1 MATDPV
7 IKLALDS
14 GRKSSHALRVA
25 IFVYPSIDPHQ
36 PVPAEAFRTALTD
49 SAVWIDLLKA
59 TPPEVTAIE
68 KALGIALPTR
78 EEMREIESTSRLY
91 CEDGA
96 RFMTTP
102 LLVSTE
108 SDAPESTEVSFVLVR
123 RFLLT
128 IRDVEP
134 QSFRQTAAMFA
145 RRTSATRDQVFVSLI
160 ETIIDRQADLLE
172 RLSKETEELS
182 QRIFRRLPQAKESE
196 NNLREAIFQLGRSGN
211 LIARERD
218 CIVSLSRLVQY
229 AGHEDFDD
237 GGEGPTSQIYP
248 RLKPVT
254 RDLQSLSEFAG
265 FLSSKVNF
273 MPDATLGLINIEQ
286 NAIVK
291 IFSVAAVI
299 FLPPT
304 LVASIYGMNFVY
316 LPEKDWQYGYPFS
329 ICLMIVSVLFPY
341 WFCRRKGWL

>member
-1 MATDPV
+1 M
-7 IKLALDS
+7 S
-14 GRKSSHALRVA
+14 
-25 IFVYPSIDPHQ
+25 IFVYPSILPHHA
-36 PVPAEAFRTALTD
+36 VTAEEFAAAMTD
-49 SAVWIDLLKA
+49 KVVWIDMLKA
-59 TPPEVTAIE
+59 TPEEVLAVE
-68 KALGIALPTR
+68 MVLGIVLPTR
-78 EEMREIESTSRLY
+78 EEMKEIESTSRLY

-108 SDAPESTEVSFVLVR
+108 SESPESTEVSFVLVR

-134 QSFRQTAAMFA
+134 QSFRHTATAFA
-145 RRTSATRDQVFVSLI
+145 RRASATRDQVFIALI
-160 ETIIDRQADLLE
+160 EAIIDRQADLLE

-182 QRIFRRLPQAKESE
+182 QRIFRKLSRAKESE
-196 NNLREAIFQLGRSGN
+196 SNLREAIFRLGRSGN

-237 GGEGPTSQIYP
+237 AGEGPASPIYP

-265 FLSSKVNF
+265 FLSTKVSF
-273 MPDATLGLINIEQ
+273 MLDATLGLINIEQ
-286 NAIVK
+286 NSIVK
-291 IFSVAAVI
+291 IFTVAAVI

-304 LVASIYGMNFVY
+304 LVASVYGMNFEF
-316 LPEKDWQYGYPFS
+316 LPELHWKYGYPFA
-329 ICLMIVSVLFPY
+329 IILMILSVIVPFWY
-341 WFCRRKGWL
+341 CRRKGWL

>member
-1 MATDPV
+1 MP
-7 IKLALDS
+7 
-14 GRKSSHALRVA
+14 
-25 IFVYPSIDPHQ
+25 IFVYPSGFPHQ
-36 PVPAEAFRTALTD
+36 AVPAENFTSALTEKV
-49 SAVWIDLLKA
+49 VWVDLLQA
-59 TPPEVTAIE
+59 TTEEVVAVE
-68 KALGIALPTR
+68 LALGIALPTR
-78 EEMREIESTSRLY
+78 EEMKEIESTSRLY

-108 SDAPESTEVSFVLVR
+108 SDSPESTEVSFVLVR

-134 QSFRQTAAMFA
+134 QSFRQTATVFA
-145 RRTSATRDQVFVSLI
+145 RRGSATRDQVFIALI
-160 ETIIDRQADLLE
+160 EAIIDRQADLLE
-172 RLSKETEELS
+172 RLSKETDELS
-182 QRIFRRLPQAKESE
+182 QRIFRKMDRTKESE
-196 NNLREAIFQLGRSGN
+196 TNLREAIFRLGRSGN

-237 GGEGPTSQIYP
+237 SGEGPASPIYP

-265 FLSSKVNF
+265 FLSSKVSF
-273 MPDATLGLINIEQ
+273 MLDATLGLINIEQ

-304 LVASIYGMNFVY
+304 LVASIYGMNFRV
-316 LPEKDWQYGYPFS
+316 LPEKDWEYGYPFS
-329 ICLMIVSVLFPY
+329 LFLMVISVLVPY
-341 WFCRRKGWL
+341 LFCRRKGWL

>member
-1 MATDPV
+1 M
-7 IKLALDS
+7 
-14 GRKSSHALRVA
+14 A
-25 IFVYPSIDPHQ
+25 IFVYPSGFPHQ
-36 PVPAEAFRTALTD
+36 AVSAENFASALTD
-49 SAVWIDLLKA
+49 KVVWIDLLKA
-59 TPPEVTAIE
+59 TPEEVAAVE
-68 KALGIALPTR
+68 LALGIALPTR
-78 EEMREIESTSRLY
+78 EEMQEIESTSRLY

-102 LLVSTE
+102 LLFSTE
-108 SDAPESTEVSFVLVR
+108 SESPESTEVSFVLVR

-134 QSFRQTAAMFA
+134 QSFRQTAMMFA
-145 RRTSATRDQVFVSLI
+145 RRGSASRDLVFITLI
-160 ETIIDRQADLLE
+160 EAIIDRQADLLE

-182 QRIFRRLPQAKESE
+182 QRIFRKLGRAKESE
-196 NNLREAIFQLGRSGN
+196 SNLREAIFRLGRSGN

-218 CIVSLSRLVQY
+218 CIVSMSRLVQY

-237 GGEGPTSQIYP
+237 SGEGPTSPIYP

-265 FLSSKVNF
+265 FLSSKVSF
-273 MPDATLGLINIEQ
+273 MLDATLGLISIEQ
-286 NAIVK
+286 NSIVK
-291 IFSVAAVI
+291 IFTVAAVI

-304 LVASIYGMNFVY
+304 LVASVYGMNFEF
-316 LPEKDWQYGYPFS
+316 LPELKWKLGYPFA
-329 ICLMIVSVLFPY
+329 IMLMVMSVIVPY

>member
-1 MATDPV
+1 M
-7 IKLALDS
+7 S
-14 GRKSSHALRVA
+14 
-25 IFVYPSIDPHQ
+25 IFVHPSVNSQ
-36 PVPAEAFRTALTD
+36 QAVPAEDFGAALTD
-49 SAVWIDLLKA
+49 NVVWIDLLKA
-59 TPPEVTAIE
+59 TPEEVATLE
-68 KALGIALPTR
+68 KTLGIALPTR

-102 LLVSTE
+102 MLFSTE
-108 SDAPESTEVSFVLVR
+108 SESPESTEVSFVLVR

-134 QSFRQTAAMFA
+134 QSFRQTAAMFS
-145 RRTSATRDQVFVSLI
+145 RRVSASRDQVFVSLI
-160 ETIIDRQADLLE
+160 EAIIDRQADLLE

-182 QRIFRRLPQAKESE
+182 QRIFRRVPRAKESE
-196 NNLREAIFQLGRSGN
+196 SNLREAIFQLGRSGN

-237 GGEGPTSQIYP
+237 AGDGPTSPIYP
-248 RLKPVT
+248 RLKPVS

-273 MPDATLGLINIEQ
+273 MLDATLGLINIEQ
-286 NAIVK
+286 NSIVK

-304 LVASIYGMNFVY
+304 LVASIYGMNFDI
-316 LPEKDWQYGYPFS
+316 LPELRWHLGYPFS
-329 ICLMIVSVLFPY
+329 ICLMIISVSVPY
-341 WFCRRKGWL
+341 WYCRRKEWL

>member
-1 MATDPV
+1 MP
-7 IKLALDS
+7 
-14 GRKSSHALRVA
+14 
-25 IFVYPSIDPHQ
+25 IFVYPSLNPQ
-36 PVPAEAFRTALTD
+36 QEVLAEDLAAALTD
-49 SAVWIDLLKA
+49 KVVWIDLLRGTPGEVA
-59 TPPEVTAIE
+59 TVE
-68 KALGIALPTR
+68 KVLGIALPTR

-102 LLVSTE
+102 LLFSTE
-108 SDAPESTEVSFVLVR
+108 SDSPELTEVSFVLVR

-134 QSFRQTAAMFA
+134 LSFRQTAAMFT
-145 RRTSATRDQVFVSLI
+145 RRVNTTRDQVFVTLI

-172 RLSKETEELS
+172 RISKETEELS
-182 QRIFRRLPQAKESE
+182 QRIFTRVPKVKESE
-196 NNLREAIFQLGRSGN
+196 SNLREAIFQLGRSGN

-229 AGHEDFDD
+229 AGHEDFDEA
-237 GGEGPTSQIYP
+237 GEGPVSPIYP
-248 RLKPVT
+248 RLKPVM

-273 MPDATLGLINIEQ
+273 MLDATLGLINIEQ

-304 LVASIYGMNFVY
+304 LVASIYGMNFRI
-316 LPEKDWQYGYPFS
+316 LPEKDWEYGYPFS
-329 ICLMIVSVLFPY
+329 LLLMVISVLLPFI
-341 WFCRRKGWL
+341 FCRKKGWL

>member
-1 MATDPV
+1 
-7 IKLALDS
+7 
-14 GRKSSHALRVA
+14 VA
-25 IFVYPSIDPHQ
+25 IFVYPSANPHL
-36 PVPAEAFRTALTD
+36 PVRADGFVEALND
-49 SAVWIDLLKA
+49 KAVWIDLLKA
-59 TPPEVTAIE
+59 TPGEVAEVE
-68 KALGIALPTR
+68 KALAIALPTR

-102 LLVSTE
+102 LLFSTE
-108 SDAPESTEVSFVLVR
+108 SDSPESTEISFVLVR

-128 IRDVEP
+128 IRDEEP
-134 QSFRQTAAMFA
+134 QSFRQTSALFA
-145 RRTSATRDQVFVSLI
+145 RRASTTRDQVFVTLI
-160 ETIIDRQADLLE
+160 ETIVDRQADLLE

-182 QRIFRRLPQAKESE
+182 QRIFRRLPKAKESE
-196 NNLREAIFQLGRSGN
+196 SNLREAIFQLGRSGN

-237 GGEGPTSQIYP
+237 SGEGPASPIYP
-248 RLKPVT
+248 RLKPVS

-265 FLSSKVNF
+265 FLSSKVSF
-273 MPDATLGLINIEQ
+273 MLDATLGLINIEQ
-286 NAIVK
+286 NSIVK
-291 IFSVAAVI
+291 IFTVAAVI

-304 LVASIYGMNFVY
+304 LVASIYGMNFDY
-316 LPEKDWQYGYPFS
+316 LPELRYKWGYPFS
-329 ICLMIVSVLFPY
+329 IVLMFVSVLIPY